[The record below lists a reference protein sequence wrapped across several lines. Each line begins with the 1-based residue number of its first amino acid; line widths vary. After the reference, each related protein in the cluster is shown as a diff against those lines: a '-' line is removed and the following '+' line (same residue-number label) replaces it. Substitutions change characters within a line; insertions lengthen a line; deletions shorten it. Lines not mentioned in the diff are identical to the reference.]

1 MNNFPCPIP
10 IIPGVYNPIE
20 EINYLKERIRII
32 EEKLKTLESKEESD
46 YLKNDDNYYM
56 I

>member
-1 MNNFPCPIP
+1 MNNFPYPMP
-10 IIPGVYNPIE
+10 YNYNLFE
-20 EINYLKERIRII
+20 EVNNLKIRLKIL
-32 EEKLKTLESKEESD
+32 EDKLELLEKKEESD